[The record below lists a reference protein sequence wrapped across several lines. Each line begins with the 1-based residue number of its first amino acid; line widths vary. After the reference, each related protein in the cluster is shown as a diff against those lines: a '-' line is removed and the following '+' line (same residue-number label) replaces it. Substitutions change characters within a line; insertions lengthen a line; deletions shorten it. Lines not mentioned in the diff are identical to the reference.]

1 MDRSSCPE
9 QLQYLSHII
18 DSVADGVFAVD
29 RQMKIVSFNRSAE
42 QMTGISRNEA
52 VGKPCHEIF
61 KTSVCD
67 SACPLREAIKNG
79 NPVTNREVT
88 ISTVSGGMIPVSVS
102 AAVLYDTE
110 GNQIGGVETIR
121 SMQNTY
127 AIMDSVADGLFTVD
141 EGLTIT
147 HFNKAAEEI
156 TGVSQTEAI
165 GKQCFEIFKS
175 EVCSGACPMVEAIA
189 TGQSIQREVEITDLK
204 GRKKLISVSASTL
217 FDTAGNVIGG
227 VETVR
232 DLTPITSIK
241 EEIQEKYSFRSLV
254 SRNPGMRRLFDVME
268 DIAASNATVFI
279 NGESGTGKELFARAI
294 HDLSPRKNGPM
305 VTVNCGALP
314 ETLLES
320 EIFGVRK
327 GAFTGATENRPG
339 RLEMCNGGTFFL
351 DEIGDLPLPLQ
362 VKLLRVLE
370 NHEFQPLGART
381 PIKAD
386 VRFITATHRNLEEMV
401 AEGTFRQDLY
411 FRINIVTLHIPPLR
425 DRREDIPL
433 LIDMALQRFNLTYN
447 KKVRTIS
454 PEVLK
459 LMLTHPFPGNV
470 RELLNLIEQSVILC
484 RGTEITL
491 DHLPANFLNMTQDHS
506 QAIRRSG
513 KLPSAAELRS
523 LLNRYDGN
531 RSDVAR
537 ELNIDRTTLWRW
549 MKRLDVKE

>member
-18 DSVADGVFAVD
+18 DSVADGVFTVD

-165 GKQCFEIFKS
+165 GKPCFEIFKS

>member
-1 MDRSSCPE
+1 MDRSSCTE

-18 DSVADGVFAVD
+18 DSVADGVFTVD

-165 GKQCFEIFKS
+165 GKPCFEIFKS